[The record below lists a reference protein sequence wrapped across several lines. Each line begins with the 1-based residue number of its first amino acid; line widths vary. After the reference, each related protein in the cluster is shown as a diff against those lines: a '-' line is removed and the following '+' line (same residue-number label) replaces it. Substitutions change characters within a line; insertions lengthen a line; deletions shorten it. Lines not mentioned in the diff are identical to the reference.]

1 MKDMTGNN
9 VSVGMR
15 FGKYTVSGKHQTKTC
30 ILWDC
35 VCDCG
40 RHRYFSGDRIVF
52 EVSHPSKFVLSC
64 GTCRRSPNV
73 AEYSIRRRMFMR
85 WETMKSR
92 CHNPNNP
99 AYKDYGG
106 RGIEVCTE
114 WRDSFDLFFQYVS
127 SLEHFNEPG
136 RSIDRI
142 DNNDGYRPGNVRW
155 ATAKEQVSNQR
166 TRKKGKGRNEQGID
180 RSKEKSDQKI

>member
-1 MKDMTGNN
+1 
-9 VSVGMR
+9 
-15 FGKYTVSGKHQTKTC
+15 
-30 ILWDC
+30 
-35 VCDCG
+35 
-40 RHRYFSGDRIVF
+40 
-52 EVSHPSKFVLSC
+52 
-64 GTCRRSPNV
+64 
-73 AEYSIRRRMFMR
+73 MFMR

-155 ATAKEQVSNQR
+155 ATASEQARNKRQR
-166 TRKKGKGRNEQGID
+166 TKKRE
-180 RSKEKSDQKI
+180 